1 MIKISPLLGGNP
13 LMSAV
18 RRALI
23 PCCLERG
30 LLEAAGGGGG
40 HMEMAGSHF
49 LESKVNIASN
59 LEVSRSLGC
68 SNVQLALM
76 SANLSS
82 DSASTDFVYIGFKF
96 AFQVFSLNGTE
107 MYSDEFLFLLSRSLS

>member
-1 MIKISPLLGGNP
+1 
-13 LMSAV
+13 MSAV
-18 RRALI
+18 RQALI

-40 HMEMAGSHF
+40 HMGMAGSHF

-59 LEVSRSLGC
+59 LEVSHSLGC

-76 SANLSS
+76 TANLCVQSS
-82 DSASTDFVYIGFKF
+82 DSASADFVDIGFKF
-96 AFQVFSLNGTE
+96 AFQVFSLSETE
-107 MYSDEFLFLLSRSLS
+107 MTGSYFC

>member
-18 RRALI
+18 SQALI

-30 LLEAAGGGGG
+30 LLEAAGGG
-40 HMEMAGSHF
+40 HMEMAVSHF

-59 LEVSRSLGC
+59 LEVSCSLGC

-76 SANLSS
+76 TANLCVQSS
-82 DSASTDFVYIGFKF
+82 DSVSADFVYIGFKF

-107 MYSDEFLFLLSRSLS
+107 MTGSYFC